1 MVEVDAK
8 ELVKHSPP
16 IIAEKKKNSLIEIRF
31 GKNSYLIHERVWEG
45 FIEAFWKGKGEE
57 YLEVHDIGRQSF
69 EFRKLMEEIYG
80 LKRKGRGEVIPHE

>member
-1 MVEVDAK
+1 LVEVDAK

-16 IIAEKKKNSLIEIRF
+16 IIAEKKKNSLIEVKF

-57 YLEVHDIGRQSF
+57 YLEVHDIGRQSL
-69 EFRKLMEEIYG
+69 EFRKLIEEIYG
-80 LKRKGRGEVIPHE
+80 LKRKERGEVIPP